1 METTQE
7 EPNNAEKINQLLVLA
22 LRLPN
27 EDFKTLVDS
36 LVSRLPND
44 NFKPGEESMKTQPK
58 KHTYDFKIYNGRV
71 KVYVDGFVM
80 FSFNQI
86 DFAGYYAYNDD
97 ETIFG
102 LDIYLNREKAGS
114 QVMEIYFKT
123 KENWLAILELLDKN
137 L

>member
-1 METTQE
+1 
-7 EPNNAEKINQLLVLA
+7 
-22 LRLPN
+22 
-27 EDFKTLVDS
+27 
-36 LVSRLPND
+36 
-44 NFKPGEESMKTQPK
+44 MKTPNKQPH
-58 KHTYDFKIYNGRV
+58 KHTYDLKIYNGRI

-86 DFAGYYAYNDD
+86 DFVGYYAYKDD
-97 ETIFG
+97 TKLYG